1 MSRPPLCSPFPVIL
15 ADAPL
20 WFLRTFAI
28 AFGLIWGSF
37 LNVVI
42 YRVPRDMSVVRPP
55 SHCPGCGKPIAPYDN
70 VPVLSYVLLRGRA
83 RCCGVK
89 MSPRYPLVE
98 LIGGALSLAIVE
110 VVLRALPASEPLGRA
125 AAIYGAD
132 FALCMG
138 LTAAAF
144 IDAETMYLPDP
155 ITIGGAVLG
164 VATASLRGMTF
175 VQAIVGGAVGYGI
188 IWLVGVLYKALRG
201 RAGAGLG
208 DAKLLMLAGA
218 WFGWRG
224 VYFTLLAG
232 SIQGTLYSLVVY
244 RVRGK
249 IDEPEFVKAERAELE
264 REAAA
269 GDLEAKELL
278 EEDIVGKPPADGLMR
293 AAIPFGPFLILAIL
307 ELLFAERSILAFYES
322 LFH

>member
-1 MSRPPLCSPFPVIL
+1 MTIGDLSVG
-15 ADAPL
+15 
-20 WFLRTFAI
+20 FLRGI
-28 AFGLIWGSF
+28 VVVFGLLWGSF

-42 YRVPRDMSVVRPP
+42 YRVPRDMSVVRPA
-55 SHCPGCGKPIAPYDN
+55 SHCPACGKPIAGYHN

-83 RCCGVK
+83 ACCGAK

-98 LIGGALSLAIVE
+98 LLGGALSFAIVE
-110 VVLRALPASEPLGRA
+110 VVIRQLPLTEPLGRA

-144 IDAETMYLPDP
+144 IDAEHMYLPDT
-155 ITIGGAVLG
+155 INIGGAVLG
-164 VATASLRGMTF
+164 VATASFRGLGL
-175 VQAIVGGAVGYGI
+175 VESLASAAIGYGA
-188 IWLVGVLYKALRG
+188 IWLVGVLYKMIRG

-232 SIQGTLYSLVVY
+232 SIQGTLFSTIIYL
-244 RVRGK
+244 VRGK
-249 IDEPEFVKAERAELE
+249 IQEPESVTAEREELE
-264 REAAA
+264 EAAA
-269 GDLEAKELL
+269 GGDVEAQEILD
-278 EEDIVGKPPADGLMR
+278 EDPVGKPPEAGFLR
-293 AAIPFGPFLILAIL
+293 SAIPFGPFLIMAIL
-307 ELLFAERSILAFYES
+307 EMLFAQRQITALIES
-322 LFH
+322 VMGN